1 MLLALLKLPAGYIC
15 TTWANLGPKFRD
27 ALTGTMRLK
36 QIKLAGF
43 KSFVDPT
50 KIPFLQALT
59 AIIGPNGCGKSNVID
74 AVRWV
79 LGESSAKHLRGDSM
93 SDVIFNGSSARK
105 PVSVAGVELVFE
117 NKQGRLAGQYASYEE
132 ISVKRQVSRDGES
145 WYFLNGQKCRRKDIT
160 DLFMGTGLGPRSY
173 AIIEQGTISRLIESK
188 PQDLRTFIEEAAGIS
203 RYKERRRETENRI
216 RHTRENLERLG
227 DIRSE
232 LGKQLDK
239 LAQQA
244 KAAKQY
250 RELKLAERKT
260 HAELLVMRYQ
270 ELQAQMANLSEQI
283 SAIEVQQAAAQ
294 SLAQTDELQ
303 TTELQVQL
311 ARLAEQEQRAVE
323 AYYLTGT
330 EIAKLE
336 QQLQSQKQRDAQLET
351 QLIQVKEQIQ
361 QHTDKLEGYQTNLRS
376 LELELSQLA
385 PQHDEQQEMLDEL
398 QCQWAMSVERNEQ
411 QTESLRQQAALVA
424 KHQLQLELSRSK
436 LTHQQQLLEHK
447 QQQSREQQAELIAL
461 TQLEQE
467 DRLTPLSQ
475 AVAAITHTLAE
486 QVEVNHQL
494 EHRVS
499 AETAEL
505 DQVRIDFERIS
516 QELTSMRARFELIE
530 QWLTKQEQLTDKP
543 QLWQSLTVEN
553 GWETAAEL
561 ALNGLMN
568 LPVGV
573 IETEVGFQ
581 PFAIPSAGIDLKSE
595 YQAKLQS
602 NVNLAPWLSGL
613 KWAQD
618 LPSARLMLPL
628 LKDNERI
635 VTADGYLL
643 GQGFLIAKQDSAES
657 LVQLSKEQGQL
668 GESIREWES
677 KLALLQ
683 TRLSECAANLNQ
695 ARQQLTSG
703 VQKLHQ
709 LQLEQTTKQVQLAN
723 ATEQAQ
729 LSAAKRTQLEQALS
743 LNATEMFT
751 LTEQFNLLAEQEV
764 ELEDSLQT
772 SLEKQQQLNQDA
784 QTDLVRHQ
792 ALKARITEIERQLST
807 LRASLQSVTMRIAV
821 SSEQIQLQ
829 QIRVSELIQ
838 SREMLSA
845 QFASVQEQSGL
856 QNSGL
861 LSAQLA
867 ELLNQQQQQQQSLK
881 IVRTEQSTLS
891 EALNRIGLKQKQELG
906 KLEGL
911 TQSLS
916 TLKLR
921 REGLKGQAESQ
932 LEALQE
938 QKIVLSQIID
948 TLPLDGHPDK
958 WQSDLD
964 QIRQKI
970 IRLGAINLAAIEEF
984 EQQSERKSYLDHQ
997 DDDLNKGL
1005 ATLEEAIRKID
1016 KETRTRFKTTF
1027 DTVNED
1033 LGRLFPKVFGGGR
1046 AYLALTEDD
1055 LLETGVTIMAQPPG
1069 KKNSTIHLLSGG
1081 EKALTA
1087 LSLVFAIFRL
1097 NPAPFCMLDEVDAPL
1112 DDANVER
1119 FCRLLKE
1126 MSQSVQFIYIS
1137 HNKITMEM
1145 ADQLIGVT
1153 MHEPGVSR
1161 IVAVDLEQ
1169 AVAMADAG

>member
-1 MLLALLKLPAGYIC
+1 MLPALLKLADKCIC
-15 TTWANLGPKFRD
+15 TAWLIFGPDFRD

-93 SDVIFNGSSARK
+93 ADVIFNGSSARK
-105 PVSVAGVELVFE
+105 PVSVAGVELIFE
-117 NKQGRLAGQYASYEE
+117 NKEGRLAGQYASYEE
-132 ISVKRQVSRDGES
+132 IAVKRQVSRDGES

-250 RELKLAERKT
+250 RELKQAERKT

-270 ELQAQMANLSEQI
+270 ELQAQMASLSEQI

-311 ARLAEQEQRAVE
+311 AQLAEQEQRAVE

-336 QQLQSQKQRDAQLET
+336 QQLQNQKQRDAQLET
-351 QLIQVKEQIQ
+351 QLAQVKEQIQ
-361 QHTDKLEGYQTNLRS
+361 QNTDKLNGYKASLS
-376 LELELSQLA
+376 ALELELAKLG
-385 PQHDEQQEMLDEL
+385 PQHDEQQEIMDEL
-398 QCQWAMSVERNEQ
+398 QSQWEMSIERSQ
-411 QTESLRQQAALVA
+411 QQAEVARQQAADVSQH
-424 KHQLQLELSRSK
+424 KLQLELRRSQ
-436 LTHQQQLLEHK
+436 LAHQQQLLQHK
-447 QQQSREQQAELIAL
+447 QQQSREQQAQLVAL
-461 TQLEQE
+461 MDGDLASSI
-467 DRLTPLSQ
+467 TPLQQDIESLDDALKLQ
-475 AVAAITHTLAE
+475 NEINYQQE
-486 QVEVNHQL
+486 QS
-494 EHRVS
+494 VS
-499 AETAEL
+499 ASTQALDEARHSAEHIQQQLTATKARHEL
-505 DQVRIDFERIS
+505 V
-516 QELTSMRARFELIE
+516 E
-530 QWLTKQEQLTDKP
+530 QWLTKQEQQSDKP

-561 ALNGLMN
+561 ALNGLLT

-573 IETEVGFQ
+573 TETEMGFQ
-581 PFAIPSAGIDLKSE
+581 ALASQSSQSE
-595 YQAKLQS
+595 FLQAK
-602 NVNLAPWLSGL
+602 VNLAPWLAGL
-613 KWAQD
+613 KWAKD
-618 LPSARLMLPL
+618 IHAAKELLPQLTS
-628 LKDNERI
+628 DQRI

-643 GQGFLIAKQDSAES
+643 GQGFLITKTEGAQS
-657 LVQLSKEQGQL
+657 LVQLSKEQAQL
-668 GESIREWES
+668 AKNILDLQQSLQIRQD
-677 KLALLQ
+677 KMTDLAAILQ
-683 TRLSECAANLNQ
+683 QQRL
-695 ARQQLTSG
+695 QLTDG
-703 VQKLHQ
+703 AQKLHQ
-709 LQLEQTTKQVQLAN
+709 LQLDKATKSM
-723 ATEQAQ
+723 Q
-729 LSAAKRTQLEQALS
+729 LSGLIEQVKARVEQQSKLDAALS
-743 LNATEMFT
+743 TSLIDIER
-751 LTEQFNLLAEQEV
+751 LSEQCELLAEQEM
-764 ELEDSLQT
+764 ELDETLQASEDIQR
-772 SLEKQQQLNQDA
+772 QLIQDTQA
-784 QTDLVRHQ
+784 DSVRHQ
-792 ALKARITEIERQLST
+792 ALKGRITEVERQLSAT
-807 LRASLQSVTMRIAV
+807 ATGLQAVTMRMAV
-821 SSEQIQLQ
+821 STEQIELQ
-829 QIRVSELIQ
+829 QVRVNELIH
-838 SREMLSA
+838 SRESVLTELAKVAQLSGG
-845 QFASVQEQSGL
+845 QNSVQLTEQL
-856 QNSGL
+856 TQL
-861 LSAQLA
+861 LKQQH
-867 ELLNQQQQQQQSLK
+867 EQQQGLKEVRQQQSVL
-881 IVRTEQSTLS
+881 TDT
-891 EALNRIGLKQKQELG
+891 LNRIGIKQKQELG
-906 KLEGL
+906 KLEDL

-921 REGLKGQAESQ
+921 REGIKGQANSQ

-938 QKIVLSQIID
+938 QQIILSEILGN
-948 TLPLDGHPDK
+948 LPAEGMPDK

-970 IRLGAINLAAIEEF
+970 VRLGAINLAAIEEF

-1016 KETRTRFKTTF
+1016 KETRSRFKTTF
-1027 DTVNED
+1027 DSVNED

-1046 AYLALTEDD
+1046 AYLALTDDD

-1161 IVAVDLEQ
+1161 IVAVDIEQ

>member
-1 MLLALLKLPAGYIC
+1 
-15 TTWANLGPKFRD
+15 
-27 ALTGTMRLK
+27 MRLK

-50 KIPFLQALT
+50 KIPFLQALS

-117 NKQGRLAGQYASYEE
+117 NKEGRLAGQYASYEE

-232 LGKQLDK
+232 LAKQLEK
-239 LAQQA
+239 LSQQA

-250 RELKLAERKT
+250 RELKQAERKT

-270 ELQAQMANLSEQI
+270 ELQNQMASLSEQI
-283 SAIEVQQAAAQ
+283 SSLELQQAAAQ
-294 SLAQTDELQ
+294 SLAQTGELES
-303 TTELQVQL
+303 TELQLKLSQ
-311 ARLAEQEQRAVE
+311 LAEQEQQAVE

-336 QQLQSQKQRDAQLET
+336 QQLQSQKQRDAQLHN
-351 QLIQVKEQIQ
+351 QLAQLSEQIIQ
-361 QHTDKLEGYQTNLRS
+361 NQAKLAAYQAS
-376 LELELSQLA
+376 FQALEAELSQLA
-385 PQHDEQQEMLDEL
+385 PQHELQQEMLDEL
-398 QCQWAMSVERNEQ
+398 QAQWEMSVSRSEAQ
-411 QTESLRQQAALVA
+411 SESARVLAAAVA
-424 KHQLQLELSRSK
+424 QHKLQLELHRSK
-436 LTHQQQLLEHK
+436 LTHQQQLNAHK
-447 QQQSREQQAELIAL
+447 TQLHQEQQQELASLNAHALEDNSAVLNDEIA
-461 TQLEQE
+461 QLEQ
-467 DRLTPLSQ
+467 
-475 AVAAITHTLAE
+475 ALAE
-486 QVEVNHQL
+486 QVEINQEFESTLAADTHALDLARGEFEQL
-494 EHRVS
+494 
-499 AETAEL
+499 
-505 DQVRIDFERIS
+505 S
-516 QELTSMRARFELIE
+516 QRLTSMRARFELVE
-530 QWLTKQEQLTDKP
+530 QWLAKQEELSDKP
-543 QLWQSLTVEN
+543 QLWQSIQVEN
-553 GWETAAEL
+553 GWEAAAEL
-561 ALNGLMN
+561 ALQGLMT

-573 IETEVGFQ
+573 NANEIGFY
-581 PFAIPSAGIDLKSE
+581 ADAALSADAHLDGSPILG
-595 YQAKLQS
+595 AKL
-602 NVNLAPWLSGL
+602 NLAPWLKGL
-613 KWAQD
+613 KWAD
-618 LPSARLMLPL
+618 NLASAQAQVASLAA
-628 LKDNERI
+628 DERI

-643 GQGFLIAKQDSAES
+643 GKGFLIAKQDNSQS
-657 LVQLSKEQGQL
+657 LVQLSKEQTQ
-668 GESIREWES
+668 
-677 KLALLQ
+677 
-683 TRLSECAANLNQ
+683 LSEAIAECEQ
-695 ARQQLTSG
+695 AKAIQQAKLDELAQQLTQVRDSLSQG
-703 VQKLHQ
+703 SKRLHQ
-709 LQLEQTTKQVQLAN
+709 LQLDKATKSTQLNNAQAQAKQREAKRGQLAETV
-723 ATEQAQ
+723 ARTQAELAELAAQ
-729 LSAAKRTQLEQALS
+729 L
-743 LNATEMFT
+743 M
-751 LTEQFNLLAEQEV
+751 LLAEQED
-764 ELEDSLQT
+764 ELAEALES
-772 SLEKQQQLNQDA
+772 SLEKQQQQSQDA
-784 QTDLVRHQ
+784 QGDMTRHQ
-792 ALKARITEIERQLST
+792 ALKAQIGDAERRLAS
-807 LRASLQSVTMRIAV
+807 LNASLQSVTTRMAV
-821 SSEQIQLQ
+821 STEQIELQ
-829 QIRVSELIQ
+829 RVRVSELVH
-838 SREMLSA
+838 SKET
-845 QFASVQEQSGL
+845 
-856 QNSGL
+856 

-867 ELLNQQQQQQQSLK
+867 NVAAQEGDQQTANLSEQLAQLLNQQQGQQQALKSLRSQQSSL
-881 IVRTEQSTLS
+881 TETLNS
-891 EALNRIGLKQKQELG
+891 IGLKQKQELG

-921 REGLKGQAESQ
+921 REGLKGQADSQ
-932 LEALQE
+932 LVALSE
-938 QKIVLSQIID
+938 QQIVLAQIVD
-948 TLPLDGHPDK
+948 SLPADGHPDK
-958 WQSDLD
+958 WQRDLD

-997 DDDLNKGL
+997 DEDLNNGL

-1016 KETRTRFKTTF
+1016 KETRTRFKATF
-1027 DTVNED
+1027 DAVNED

-1169 AVAMADAG
+1169 AVAMADA

>member
-1 MLLALLKLPAGYIC
+1 
-15 TTWANLGPKFRD
+15 
-27 ALTGTMRLK
+27 MRLK

-93 SDVIFNGSSARK
+93 ADVIFNGSSARK
-105 PVSVAGVELVFE
+105 PVSVAGVELIFE
-117 NKQGRLAGQYASYEE
+117 NKEGRLAGQYASYEE
-132 ISVKRQVSRDGES
+132 IAVKRQVSRDGES

-250 RELKLAERKT
+250 RELKQAERKT

-270 ELQAQMANLSEQI
+270 ELQAQMASLSEQI

-311 ARLAEQEQRAVE
+311 AQLAEQEQRAVE

-336 QQLQSQKQRDAQLET
+336 QQLQNQKQRDAQLET
-351 QLIQVKEQIQ
+351 QLAQVKEQIQ
-361 QHTDKLEGYQTNLRS
+361 QNTDKLNGYKASLS
-376 LELELSQLA
+376 ALELELAKLG
-385 PQHDEQQEMLDEL
+385 PQHDEQQELMDEL
-398 QCQWAMSVERNEQ
+398 QSQWEMSIERSQ
-411 QTESLRQQAALVA
+411 QQAEVARQQAADVSQH
-424 KHQLQLELSRSK
+424 KLQLELRRSQ
-436 LTHQQQLLEHK
+436 LVHQQQLLQHK
-447 QQQSREQQAELIAL
+447 QQQSREQQAQLSALMDGDLASSITPLQQDIESLDDAL
-461 TQLEQE
+461 TLQNEINHQQEQSVSAS
-467 DRLTPLSQ
+467 TQ
-475 AVAAITHTLAE
+475 ALDEARHSAE
-486 QVEVNHQL
+486 QIQQQL
-494 EHRVS
+494 
-499 AETAEL
+499 TATKARHEL
-505 DQVRIDFERIS
+505 V
-516 QELTSMRARFELIE
+516 E
-530 QWLTKQEQLTDKP
+530 QWLTKQEQQSDKP

-561 ALNGLMN
+561 ALNGLLT

-573 IETEVGFQ
+573 TETEMGFQ
-581 PFAIPSAGIDLKSE
+581 ALASQSNQSE
-595 YQAKLQS
+595 FLQAK
-602 NVNLAPWLSGL
+602 VNLAPWLAGL
-613 KWAQD
+613 KWAKD
-618 LPSARLMLPL
+618 IHAAKELLPQLTS
-628 LKDNERI
+628 DQRI

-643 GQGFLIAKQDSAES
+643 GQGFLITKTEGAQS
-657 LVQLSKEQGQL
+657 LVQLSKEQAQL
-668 GESIREWES
+668 AKNILDLQQSLQIRQD
-677 KLALLQ
+677 KMTDLAAILQ
-683 TRLSECAANLNQ
+683 QQRL
-695 ARQQLTSG
+695 QLTDG
-703 VQKLHQ
+703 AQKLHQ
-709 LQLEQTTKQVQLAN
+709 LQLDKATKSM
-723 ATEQAQ
+723 Q
-729 LSAAKRTQLEQALS
+729 LSGLIEQVKARVEQQSKLDAALS
-743 LNATEMFT
+743 ASLIDIER
-751 LTEQFNLLAEQEV
+751 LSEQCELLVEQEM
-764 ELEDSLQT
+764 ELDETLQASEDIQR
-772 SLEKQQQLNQDA
+772 QLIQDTQA
-784 QTDLVRHQ
+784 DSVRHQ
-792 ALKARITEIERQLST
+792 ALKGRITEVERQLSAT
-807 LRASLQSVTMRIAV
+807 ATGLQAVTMRMAV
-821 SSEQIQLQ
+821 STEQIELQ
-829 QIRVSELIQ
+829 QVRVNELIH
-838 SREMLSA
+838 SRESVLTELAKVAQLSGV
-845 QFASVQEQSGL
+845 QNSVQLTEQL
-856 QNSGL
+856 TQL
-861 LSAQLA
+861 LKQQH
-867 ELLNQQQQQQQSLK
+867 EQQQGLKEVRQQQSVL
-881 IVRTEQSTLS
+881 TDT
-891 EALNRIGLKQKQELG
+891 LNRIGIKQKQELG
-906 KLEGL
+906 KLEDL

-921 REGLKGQAESQ
+921 REGIKGQANSQ

-938 QKIVLSQIID
+938 QQIILSEILGN
-948 TLPLDGHPDK
+948 LPAEGMPDK

-970 IRLGAINLAAIEEF
+970 VRLGAINLAAIEEF

-1016 KETRTRFKTTF
+1016 KETRSRFKTTF
-1027 DTVNED
+1027 DSVNED

-1046 AYLALTEDD
+1046 AYLALTDDD

-1161 IVAVDLEQ
+1161 IVAVDIEQ

>member
-1 MLLALLKLPAGYIC
+1 
-15 TTWANLGPKFRD
+15 
-27 ALTGTMRLK
+27 MRLK

-43 KSFVDPT
+43 KSFVDTT

-79 LGESSAKHLRGDSM
+79 LGESSAKNLRGDSM

-105 PVSVAGVELVFE
+105 PVSMAGVELIFE
-117 NKQGRLAGQYASYEE
+117 NKDGRLAGQYASYEE
-132 ISVKRQVSRDGES
+132 IAVKRQVSRDGES

-244 KAAKQY
+244 TAAKQY
-250 RELKLAERKT
+250 RELKQAERKT

-270 ELQAQMANLSEQI
+270 ELQAQMTGLSEQI
-283 SAIEVQQAAAQ
+283 SSIEVQQAAAQ

-311 ARLAEQEQRAVE
+311 AQLAEQEQRAVE

-330 EIAKLE
+330 DIAKLE
-336 QQLQSQKQRDAQLET
+336 QQLQNQRQRDAQLET
-351 QLIQVKEQIQ
+351 QLSQVKNQILQ
-361 QHTDKLEGYQTNLRS
+361 NTDKLNGYKAS
-376 LELELSQLA
+376 LSGLEFELATLG
-385 PQHDEQQEMLDEL
+385 PQHDEQQEIIDEL
-398 QCQWAMSVERNEQ
+398 QSQWDMSLEHSQ
-411 QTESLRQQAALVA
+411 QQAEVARQQAAEVA
-424 KHQLQLELSRSK
+424 QNKLQLELRRSQ
-436 LTHQQQLLEHK
+436 LAHQQQLLQQK
-447 QQQSREQQAELIAL
+447 QQQSSEQRAQLSALVDNDLSSSIAPL
-461 TQLEQE
+461 KQE
-467 DRLTPLSQ
+467 VDWLDN
-475 AVAAITHTLAE
+475 ALAL
-486 QVEVNHQL
+486 QVEVNQQQEAL
-494 EHRVS
+494 VS
-499 AETAEL
+499 ASTQALDEARHSAEQIQQQLTATKARHEL
-505 DQVRIDFERIS
+505 V
-516 QELTSMRARFELIE
+516 E
-530 QWLTKQEQLTDKP
+530 QWLAKQEQQSDKP
-543 QLWQSLTVEN
+543 QLWQSLTVDN

-561 ALNGLMN
+561 ALNGLLT

-573 IETEVGFQ
+573 AETEIGFQ
-581 PFAIPSAGIDLKSE
+581 ALGLQSTKSE
-595 YQAKLQS
+595 FLQAK
-602 NVNLAPWLSGL
+602 VNLAPWLTGL
-613 KWAQD
+613 KWVTDIHAAKQL
-618 LPSARLMLPL
+618 LPK
-628 LKDNERI
+628 LKDDERI

-643 GQGFLIAKQDSAES
+643 GQGFLISKIEGGQS
-657 LVQLSKEQGQL
+657 LVQLSKEQTQL
-668 GESIREWES
+668 AQNILDLQQDLHKQQAVMTE
-677 KLALLQ
+677 LAAMLQ
-683 TRLSECAANLNQ
+683 Q
-695 ARQQLTSG
+695 QRQQLTDG
-703 VQKLHQ
+703 AQKRHQ
-709 LQLEQTTKQVQLAN
+709 LQLDKATKSM
-723 ATEQAQ
+723 Q
-729 LSAAKRTQLEQALS
+729 LSG
-743 LNATEMFT
+743 
-751 LTEQFNLLAEQEV
+751 LTEQSTARAEQLSKLEVMLSRSVAEVEGLSAHLELLTEQEV
-764 ELEDSLQT
+764 ELDEALQT
-772 SLEKQQQLNQDA
+772 SIDIQQQLSQDSQA
-784 QTDLVRHQ
+784 DSARHQ
-792 ALKARITEIERQLST
+792 TLKTRMTEVERQLST
-807 LRASLQSVTMRIAV
+807 LAVSLQTVTMRIAV
-821 SSEQIQLQ
+821 STEQIELQ
-829 QIRVSELIQ
+829 QVRVNELIH
-838 SREMLSA
+838 SRETL
-845 QFASVQEQSGL
+845 
-856 QNSGL
+856 
-861 LSAQLA
+861 LA
-867 ELLNQQQQQQQSLK
+867 ELAQIAQLNGVQNSVQLTEQLAQLLKQQHQQQQGLKDVRQQQSSL
-881 IVRTEQSTLS
+881 TD
-891 EALNRIGLKQKQELG
+891 ALNSIGIKQKQELG

-911 TQSLS
+911 TQKLS

-921 REGLKGQAESQ
+921 REGIKGQANSQ

-938 QKIVLSQIID
+938 QQIVLSEIIEN
-948 TLPLDGHPDK
+948 LLGEANPDL
-958 WQSDLD
+958 WQRDLD

-970 IRLGAINLAAIEEF
+970 IHLGAINLAAIEEF

-1016 KETRTRFKTTF
+1016 KETRSRFKTTF
-1027 DTVNED
+1027 DSVNED

-1046 AYLALTEDD
+1046 AYLALTDDD

-1161 IVAVDLEQ
+1161 IVAVDIEQ

>member
-1 MLLALLKLPAGYIC
+1 MLPALLKLADKCIC
-15 TTWANLGPKFRD
+15 TAWLIFGPDFRD

-93 SDVIFNGSSARK
+93 ADVIFNGSSARK
-105 PVSVAGVELVFE
+105 PVSVAGVELIFE
-117 NKQGRLAGQYASYEE
+117 NKEGRLAGQYASYEE
-132 ISVKRQVSRDGES
+132 IAVKRQVSRDGES

-250 RELKLAERKT
+250 RELKQAERKT

-270 ELQAQMANLSEQI
+270 ELQAQMASLSEQI

-311 ARLAEQEQRAVE
+311 AQLAEQEQRAVE

-336 QQLQSQKQRDAQLET
+336 QQLQNQKQRDAQLET
-351 QLIQVKEQIQ
+351 QLAQVKEQIQ
-361 QHTDKLEGYQTNLRS
+361 QNTDKLNGYKASLS
-376 LELELSQLA
+376 ALELELAKLG
-385 PQHDEQQEMLDEL
+385 PQHDEQQELMDEL
-398 QCQWAMSVERNEQ
+398 QSQWEMSIERSQ
-411 QTESLRQQAALVA
+411 QQAEVARQQAADVSQH
-424 KHQLQLELSRSK
+424 KLQLELRRSQ
-436 LTHQQQLLEHK
+436 LAHQQQLLQHK
-447 QQQSREQQAELIAL
+447 QQQSREQQAQLSALMDGDLASSITPLQQDIESLDDAL
-461 TQLEQE
+461 TLQNE
-467 DRLTPLSQ
+467 
-475 AVAAITHTLAE
+475 I
-486 QVEVNHQL
+486 NHQQ
-494 EHRVS
+494 EQSVS
-499 AETAEL
+499 ASTQALDVARHSAEHIQQQLTATKARHEL
-505 DQVRIDFERIS
+505 V
-516 QELTSMRARFELIE
+516 E
-530 QWLTKQEQLTDKP
+530 QWLTKQEQQSDKP

-561 ALNGLMN
+561 ALNGLLT

-573 IETEVGFQ
+573 TETEMGFQ
-581 PFAIPSAGIDLKSE
+581 ALASQSSQSE
-595 YQAKLQS
+595 FLQAK
-602 NVNLAPWLSGL
+602 VNLAPWLAGL
-613 KWAQD
+613 KWAKD
-618 LPSARLMLPL
+618 IHAAKELLPQLTS
-628 LKDNERI
+628 DQRI

-643 GQGFLIAKQDSAES
+643 GQGFLITKTEGAQS
-657 LVQLSKEQGQL
+657 LVQLSKEQAQL
-668 GESIREWES
+668 AQNILDLQQSLQIRQD
-677 KLALLQ
+677 KMTDLAAILQ
-683 TRLSECAANLNQ
+683 QQRL
-695 ARQQLTSG
+695 QLTDG
-703 VQKLHQ
+703 AQKLHQ
-709 LQLEQTTKQVQLAN
+709 LQLDKATKSM
-723 ATEQAQ
+723 Q
-729 LSAAKRTQLEQALS
+729 LSGLIEQVKARVEQQSKLDAALS
-743 LNATEMFT
+743 TSLIDIER
-751 LTEQFNLLAEQEV
+751 LSEQCELLAEQEM
-764 ELEDSLQT
+764 ELDETLQASEDIQR
-772 SLEKQQQLNQDA
+772 QLIQDTQA
-784 QTDLVRHQ
+784 DSVRHQ
-792 ALKARITEIERQLST
+792 ALKGRITEVERQLSAT
-807 LRASLQSVTMRIAV
+807 ATGLQAVTMRMAV
-821 SSEQIQLQ
+821 STEQIELQ
-829 QIRVSELIQ
+829 QVRVNELIH
-838 SREMLSA
+838 SRESVLTELAKVAQLSG
-845 QFASVQEQSGL
+845 V
-856 QNSGL
+856 QNSGQLTEQLTQL
-861 LSAQLA
+861 LKQQH
-867 ELLNQQQQQQQSLK
+867 EQQQGLKEVRQQQSVL
-881 IVRTEQSTLS
+881 TDT
-891 EALNRIGLKQKQELG
+891 LNRIGIKQKQELG
-906 KLEGL
+906 KLEDL

-921 REGLKGQAESQ
+921 REGIKGQANSQ

-938 QKIVLSQIID
+938 QQIILSEILGN
-948 TLPLDGHPDK
+948 LPAEGMPDK

-970 IRLGAINLAAIEEF
+970 VRLGAINLAAIEEF

-1016 KETRTRFKTTF
+1016 KETRSRFKTTF
-1027 DTVNED
+1027 DSVNED

-1046 AYLALTEDD
+1046 AYLALTDDD

-1161 IVAVDLEQ
+1161 IVAVDIEQ

>member
-1 MLLALLKLPAGYIC
+1 MLPALLKLPAECIC
-15 TTWANLGPKFRD
+15 TARLIFGPDFRD

-93 SDVIFNGSSARK
+93 ADVIFNGSSARK
-105 PVSVAGVELVFE
+105 PVSVAGVELIFE
-117 NKQGRLAGQYASYEE
+117 NKEGRLAGQYASYEE
-132 ISVKRQVSRDGES
+132 IAVKRQVSRDGES

-250 RELKLAERKT
+250 RELKQAERKT

-270 ELQAQMANLSEQI
+270 ELQDQMASLSEQI

-311 ARLAEQEQRAVE
+311 AQLAEQEQRSVE

-336 QQLQSQKQRDAQLET
+336 QQLQNQKQRDAQLET
-351 QLIQVKEQIQ
+351 QLAQVKEQIQ
-361 QHTDKLEGYQTNLRS
+361 QNTDKLNGYKASLS
-376 LELELSQLA
+376 ALELELAKLG
-385 PQHDEQQEMLDEL
+385 PQHDEQQELMDEL
-398 QCQWAMSVERNEQ
+398 QSQWEMSIERSQ
-411 QTESLRQQAALVA
+411 QQAEVARQQAADVSQH
-424 KHQLQLELSRSK
+424 KLQLELRRSQ
-436 LTHQQQLLEHK
+436 LAHQQQLLQHK
-447 QQQSREQQAELIAL
+447 QQQSREQQAQLSALMDGDLASSITPLQQDIESLDDAL
-461 TQLEQE
+461 TLQNEINHLQEQSVSVS
-467 DRLTPLSQ
+467 TQ
-475 AVAAITHTLAE
+475 ALDEARHSAE
-486 QVEVNHQL
+486 QIQQQL
-494 EHRVS
+494 
-499 AETAEL
+499 TATKARHEL
-505 DQVRIDFERIS
+505 V
-516 QELTSMRARFELIE
+516 E
-530 QWLTKQEQLTDKP
+530 QWLTKQEQQSDKP

-561 ALNGLMN
+561 ALNGLLT

-573 IETEVGFQ
+573 TETEMGFQ
-581 PFAIPSAGIDLKSE
+581 ALASQSSQSE
-595 YQAKLQS
+595 FLQAK
-602 NVNLAPWLSGL
+602 VNLAPWLAGL
-613 KWAQD
+613 KWAKD
-618 LPSARLMLPL
+618 IHAAKELLPQLTS
-628 LKDNERI
+628 DQRI

-643 GQGFLIAKQDSAES
+643 GQGFLITKTEGAQS
-657 LVQLSKEQGQL
+657 LVQLSKEQAQL
-668 GESIREWES
+668 AQNILDLQQSLQIRQD
-677 KLALLQ
+677 KMTDLAAILQ
-683 TRLSECAANLNQ
+683 QQRL
-695 ARQQLTSG
+695 QLTDG
-703 VQKLHQ
+703 AQKLHQ
-709 LQLEQTTKQVQLAN
+709 LQLDKATKSM
-723 ATEQAQ
+723 Q
-729 LSAAKRTQLEQALS
+729 LSGLIEQVKARVEQQSKLDAALS
-743 LNATEMFT
+743 TSLIDIER
-751 LTEQFNLLAEQEV
+751 LSEQCEVLAEQEM
-764 ELEDSLQT
+764 ELDETLQASEDIQR
-772 SLEKQQQLNQDA
+772 QLIQGTQADS
-784 QTDLVRHQ
+784 VRHQ
-792 ALKARITEIERQLST
+792 ALKGRITEVERQLSAIAT
-807 LRASLQSVTMRIAV
+807 GLQAVTMRMAV
-821 SSEQIQLQ
+821 SAEQIELQ
-829 QIRVSELIQ
+829 QVRVNELIH
-838 SREMLSA
+838 SRESVLTELAKVAQLSGV
-845 QFASVQEQSGL
+845 QNSVQLTEQL
-856 QNSGL
+856 TQL
-861 LSAQLA
+861 LKQQH
-867 ELLNQQQQQQQSLK
+867 EQQQGLKEVRQQQSVL
-881 IVRTEQSTLS
+881 TDT
-891 EALNRIGLKQKQELG
+891 LNRIGIKQKQELG
-906 KLEGL
+906 KLEDL

-921 REGLKGQAESQ
+921 REGIKGQANSQ

-938 QKIVLSQIID
+938 QQIILSEILGN
-948 TLPLDGHPDK
+948 LPAEGMPDK

-970 IRLGAINLAAIEEF
+970 VRLGAINLAAIEEF

-1016 KETRTRFKTTF
+1016 KETRSRFKTTF
-1027 DTVNED
+1027 DSVNED

-1046 AYLALTEDD
+1046 AYLALTDDD

-1161 IVAVDLEQ
+1161 IVAVDIEQ

>member
-1 MLLALLKLPAGYIC
+1 MLPALLKLADKCIYTARLIF
-15 TTWANLGPKFRD
+15 GPDFRD

-93 SDVIFNGSSARK
+93 ADVIFNGSSARK
-105 PVSVAGVELVFE
+105 PVSVAGVELIFE
-117 NKQGRLAGQYASYEE
+117 NKEGRLAGQYASYEE
-132 ISVKRQVSRDGES
+132 IAVKRQVSRDGES

-250 RELKLAERKT
+250 RELKQAERKT

-270 ELQAQMANLSEQI
+270 ELQAQMASLSEQI
-283 SAIEVQQAAAQ
+283 SAIEVQQASAQ

-311 ARLAEQEQRAVE
+311 AQLAEQEQRAVE

-336 QQLQSQKQRDAQLET
+336 QQLQNQKQRDAQLET
-351 QLIQVKEQIQ
+351 QLAQVKEQIQ
-361 QHTDKLEGYQTNLRS
+361 QNTDKLNGYKASLS
-376 LELELSQLA
+376 ALELELAKLG
-385 PQHDEQQEMLDEL
+385 PQHDEQQELMDEL
-398 QCQWAMSVERNEQ
+398 QSQWEMSIERSQ
-411 QTESLRQQAALVA
+411 QQAEVARQQAADVSQH
-424 KHQLQLELSRSK
+424 KLQLELRRSQ
-436 LTHQQQLLEHK
+436 LAHQQQLLQHK
-447 QQQSREQQAELIAL
+447 QQQSREQQAQLSALMDGDLASSITPLQQDIESLDDAL
-461 TQLEQE
+461 TLQNEINHQQEQSVSAS
-467 DRLTPLSQ
+467 TQ
-475 AVAAITHTLAE
+475 ALDEARHSAE
-486 QVEVNHQL
+486 QIQHQL
-494 EHRVS
+494 
-499 AETAEL
+499 TATKARHEL
-505 DQVRIDFERIS
+505 V
-516 QELTSMRARFELIE
+516 E
-530 QWLTKQEQLTDKP
+530 QWLTKQEQQSDKP

-561 ALNGLMN
+561 ALNGLLT

-573 IETEVGFQ
+573 TETEMGFQ
-581 PFAIPSAGIDLKSE
+581 ALASQSNQSE
-595 YQAKLQS
+595 FLQAK
-602 NVNLAPWLSGL
+602 VNLAPWLAGL
-613 KWAQD
+613 KWAKD
-618 LPSARLMLPL
+618 IHAAKELLPQLTS
-628 LKDNERI
+628 DQRI

-643 GQGFLIAKQDSAES
+643 GQGFLITKTEGAQS
-657 LVQLSKEQGQL
+657 LVQLSKEQAQL
-668 GESIREWES
+668 AKNILDLQQSLQIRQD
-677 KLALLQ
+677 KMTDLAAILQ
-683 TRLSECAANLNQ
+683 QQRL
-695 ARQQLTSG
+695 QLTDG
-703 VQKLHQ
+703 AQKLHQ
-709 LQLEQTTKQVQLAN
+709 LQLDKATKSM
-723 ATEQAQ
+723 Q
-729 LSAAKRTQLEQALS
+729 LSGLIEQVKARVEQQSKLDAALS
-743 LNATEMFT
+743 ASLIDIER
-751 LTEQFNLLAEQEV
+751 LSEQCELLVEQEM
-764 ELEDSLQT
+764 ELDETLQASEDIQR
-772 SLEKQQQLNQDA
+772 QLIQDTQA
-784 QTDLVRHQ
+784 DSVRHQ
-792 ALKARITEIERQLST
+792 ALKGRITEVERQLSAT
-807 LRASLQSVTMRIAV
+807 ATGLQAVTMRMAV
-821 SSEQIQLQ
+821 STEQIELQ
-829 QIRVSELIQ
+829 QVRVNELIH
-838 SREMLSA
+838 SRESVLTELAKVAQLSGV
-845 QFASVQEQSGL
+845 QNSVQLTEQL
-856 QNSGL
+856 TQL
-861 LSAQLA
+861 LKQQH
-867 ELLNQQQQQQQSLK
+867 EQQQGLKEVRQQQSVL
-881 IVRTEQSTLS
+881 TDT
-891 EALNRIGLKQKQELG
+891 LNRIGIKQKQELG

-921 REGLKGQAESQ
+921 REGIKGQANSQ

-938 QKIVLSQIID
+938 QQIILSEILGN
-948 TLPLDGHPDK
+948 LPAEGMPDK

-970 IRLGAINLAAIEEF
+970 VRLGAINLAAIEEF

-1016 KETRTRFKTTF
+1016 KETRSRFKTTF
-1027 DTVNED
+1027 DSVNED

-1046 AYLALTEDD
+1046 AYLALTDDD

-1161 IVAVDLEQ
+1161 IVAVDIEQ

>member
-1 MLLALLKLPAGYIC
+1 MLPALLKLPAECIC
-15 TTWANLGPKFRD
+15 TAWLIFGPDFRD

-93 SDVIFNGSSARK
+93 ADVIFNGSSARK
-105 PVSVAGVELVFE
+105 PVSVAGVELIFE
-117 NKQGRLAGQYASYEE
+117 NKEGRLAGQYASYEE
-132 ISVKRQVSRDGES
+132 IAVKRQVSRDGES

-250 RELKLAERKT
+250 RELKQAERKT

-270 ELQAQMANLSEQI
+270 ELQAQMASLSEQI

-311 ARLAEQEQRAVE
+311 AQLAEQEQRAVE

-336 QQLQSQKQRDAQLET
+336 QQLQNQKQRDAQLET
-351 QLIQVKEQIQ
+351 QLAQVKEHIQ
-361 QHTDKLEGYQTNLRS
+361 QNTDKLNGYKASLS
-376 LELELSQLA
+376 ALELELAKLG
-385 PQHDEQQEMLDEL
+385 PQHDEQQELMDEL
-398 QCQWAMSVERNEQ
+398 QSQWEMSIERSQ
-411 QTESLRQQAALVA
+411 QQAEVARQQAADVSQH
-424 KHQLQLELSRSK
+424 KLQLELRRSQ
-436 LTHQQQLLEHK
+436 LAHQQQLLQHK
-447 QQQSREQQAELIAL
+447 QQQSREQQAQLSALMDGDLASSITPLQQDIESLDDAL
-461 TQLEQE
+461 TLQNEINHQQEQSVSAS
-467 DRLTPLSQ
+467 TQ
-475 AVAAITHTLAE
+475 ALDEARHSAE
-486 QVEVNHQL
+486 QIQQQL
-494 EHRVS
+494 
-499 AETAEL
+499 TATKARHEL
-505 DQVRIDFERIS
+505 V
-516 QELTSMRARFELIE
+516 E
-530 QWLTKQEQLTDKP
+530 QWLSKQEQQSDKP

-561 ALNGLMN
+561 ALNGLLT

-573 IETEVGFQ
+573 TETEMGFQ
-581 PFAIPSAGIDLKSE
+581 ALASQSSQSE
-595 YQAKLQS
+595 FLQAK
-602 NVNLAPWLSGL
+602 VNLAPWLAGL
-613 KWAQD
+613 KWAKD
-618 LPSARLMLPL
+618 IHAAKELLPQLTS
-628 LKDNERI
+628 DERI

-643 GQGFLIAKQDSAES
+643 GQGFLITKTEGAQS
-657 LVQLSKEQGQL
+657 LVQLSKEQAQL
-668 GESIREWES
+668 AQNILDLQQSLQIRQD
-677 KLALLQ
+677 KMTDLAAILQ
-683 TRLSECAANLNQ
+683 QQRL
-695 ARQQLTSG
+695 QLTDG
-703 VQKLHQ
+703 AQKLHQ
-709 LQLEQTTKQVQLAN
+709 LQLDKATKSM
-723 ATEQAQ
+723 Q
-729 LSAAKRTQLEQALS
+729 LSGLIEQVKARVEQQSKLDAALS
-743 LNATEMFT
+743 TSLIDIER
-751 LTEQFNLLAEQEV
+751 LSEQCELLAEQEM
-764 ELEDSLQT
+764 ELDETLQASEDIQR
-772 SLEKQQQLNQDA
+772 QLIQDTQA
-784 QTDLVRHQ
+784 DSVRHQ
-792 ALKARITEIERQLST
+792 ALKGRITEVERQLSAT
-807 LRASLQSVTMRIAV
+807 ATGLQAVTMRMAV
-821 SSEQIQLQ
+821 STEQIELQ
-829 QIRVSELIQ
+829 QVRVNELIH
-838 SREMLSA
+838 SRESVLTELAKVAQLSGV
-845 QFASVQEQSGL
+845 QNSVQLTEQL
-856 QNSGL
+856 TQL
-861 LSAQLA
+861 LKQQH
-867 ELLNQQQQQQQSLK
+867 EQQQGLKEVRQQQSVL
-881 IVRTEQSTLS
+881 TDT
-891 EALNRIGLKQKQELG
+891 LNRIGIKQKQELG
-906 KLEGL
+906 KLEDL

-921 REGLKGQAESQ
+921 REGIKGQANSQ

-938 QKIVLSQIID
+938 QQIILSEILGN
-948 TLPLDGHPDK
+948 LPAEGMPDK

-970 IRLGAINLAAIEEF
+970 VRLGAINLAAIEEF

-1016 KETRTRFKTTF
+1016 KETRSRFKTTF
-1027 DTVNED
+1027 DSVNED

-1046 AYLALTEDD
+1046 AYLALTDDD

-1161 IVAVDLEQ
+1161 IVAVDIEQ

>member
-1 MLLALLKLPAGYIC
+1 MLPALLKLADKCIC
-15 TTWANLGPKFRD
+15 TAWLIFGPDFRD

-93 SDVIFNGSSARK
+93 ADVIFNGSSARK
-105 PVSVAGVELVFE
+105 PVSVAGVELIFE
-117 NKQGRLAGQYASYEE
+117 NKEGRLAGQYASYEE
-132 ISVKRQVSRDGES
+132 IAVKRQVSRDGES

-250 RELKLAERKT
+250 RELKQAERKT

-270 ELQAQMANLSEQI
+270 ELQAQMASLSEQI

-311 ARLAEQEQRAVE
+311 AQLAEQEQRAVE

-336 QQLQSQKQRDAQLET
+336 QQLQNQKQRDAQLET
-351 QLIQVKEQIQ
+351 QLAHVKEQIQ
-361 QHTDKLEGYQTNLRS
+361 QNTDKLNGYKASLS
-376 LELELSQLA
+376 ALELELAKLG
-385 PQHDEQQEMLDEL
+385 PQHDEQQEIMDEL
-398 QCQWAMSVERNEQ
+398 QSQWEMSIERSQLQAEVA
-411 QTESLRQQAALVA
+411 RQQAADVSQH
-424 KHQLQLELSRSK
+424 KLQLELRRSQ
-436 LTHQQQLLEHK
+436 LAHQQQLLQHK
-447 QQQSREQQAELIAL
+447 QQQSREQQAQLSALMDGDLASSITPLQQDIESLDDAL
-461 TQLEQE
+461 TLQNEINHQQEQSVSAS
-467 DRLTPLSQ
+467 TQ
-475 AVAAITHTLAE
+475 ALDEARHSAE
-486 QVEVNHQL
+486 QIQQQL
-494 EHRVS
+494 
-499 AETAEL
+499 TATKARHEL
-505 DQVRIDFERIS
+505 V
-516 QELTSMRARFELIE
+516 E
-530 QWLTKQEQLTDKP
+530 QWLSKQEQQSDKP

-561 ALNGLMN
+561 ALNGLLT

-573 IETEVGFQ
+573 TETEMGFQ
-581 PFAIPSAGIDLKSE
+581 ALASQSSQSE
-595 YQAKLQS
+595 FLQAK
-602 NVNLAPWLSGL
+602 VNLAPWLAGL
-613 KWAQD
+613 KWAKD
-618 LPSARLMLPL
+618 IHAAKELLPQLTS
-628 LKDNERI
+628 DERI

-643 GQGFLIAKQDSAES
+643 GQGFLITKTEGAQS
-657 LVQLSKEQGQL
+657 LVQLSKEQAQL
-668 GESIREWES
+668 AQNILDLQQSLQIRQD
-677 KLALLQ
+677 KMTDLAAILQ
-683 TRLSECAANLNQ
+683 QQRL
-695 ARQQLTSG
+695 QLTDG
-703 VQKLHQ
+703 AQKLHQ
-709 LQLEQTTKQVQLAN
+709 LQLDKATKSM
-723 ATEQAQ
+723 Q
-729 LSAAKRTQLEQALS
+729 LSGLIEQVKARVEQQSKLDAALS
-743 LNATEMFT
+743 TSLIDIER
-751 LTEQFNLLAEQEV
+751 LSEQCELLAEQEM
-764 ELEDSLQT
+764 ELDETLQASEDIQR
-772 SLEKQQQLNQDA
+772 QLIQDTQA
-784 QTDLVRHQ
+784 DSVRHQ
-792 ALKARITEIERQLST
+792 ALKGRITEVERQLSAT
-807 LRASLQSVTMRIAV
+807 ATGLQAVTMRMAV
-821 SSEQIQLQ
+821 STEQIELQ
-829 QIRVSELIQ
+829 QVRVNELIH
-838 SREMLSA
+838 SRESVLTELAKVAQLSGV
-845 QFASVQEQSGL
+845 QNSVQLTEQL
-856 QNSGL
+856 TQL
-861 LSAQLA
+861 LKQQH
-867 ELLNQQQQQQQSLK
+867 EQQQGLKEVRQQQSVL
-881 IVRTEQSTLS
+881 TDT
-891 EALNRIGLKQKQELG
+891 LNRIGIKQKQELG
-906 KLEGL
+906 KLEDL

-921 REGLKGQAESQ
+921 REGIKGQANSQ

-938 QKIVLSQIID
+938 QQIILSEILGN
-948 TLPLDGHPDK
+948 LPAEGMPDK

-970 IRLGAINLAAIEEF
+970 VRLGAINLAAIEEF

-1016 KETRTRFKTTF
+1016 KETRSRFKTTF
-1027 DTVNED
+1027 DSVNED

-1046 AYLALTEDD
+1046 AYLALTDDD

-1161 IVAVDLEQ
+1161 IVAVDIEQ

>member
-1 MLLALLKLPAGYIC
+1 
-15 TTWANLGPKFRD
+15 
-27 ALTGTMRLK
+27 MRLK

-50 KIPFLQALT
+50 KIPFLQALS

-117 NKQGRLAGQYASYEE
+117 NKEGRLAGQYASYEE

-232 LGKQLDK
+232 LAKQLEK
-239 LAQQA
+239 LSQQA

-250 RELKLAERKT
+250 RELKQAERKT

-270 ELQAQMANLSEQI
+270 ELQSQMASLSEQI
-283 SAIEVQQAAAQ
+283 SSLELQQAAAQ
-294 SLAQTDELQ
+294 SLAQTGELES
-303 TTELQVQL
+303 TELQLTLSQ
-311 ARLAEQEQRAVE
+311 LAEQEQQAVE

-336 QQLQSQKQRDAQLET
+336 QQLQSQKQRDAQLHT
-351 QLIQVKEQIQ
+351 QLEQLSEQIIQ
-361 QHTDKLEGYQTNLRS
+361 NQAKLAAYQAS
-376 LELELSQLA
+376 FQALEAELSQLA
-385 PQHDEQQEMLDEL
+385 PQHELQQEMMDEL
-398 QCQWAMSVERNEQ
+398 QAQWEMSVSRSEAHS
-411 QTESLRQQAALVA
+411 ESARVLAAAVA
-424 KHQLQLELSRSK
+424 QHKLQLELHRSK
-436 LTHQQQLLEHK
+436 LAHQQQLNTHK
-447 QQQSREQQAELIAL
+447 TQLHQEQQQELASLNAHALEDNSASLNDEIA
-461 TQLEQE
+461 QLEQ
-467 DRLTPLSQ
+467 
-475 AVAAITHTLAE
+475 VLAE
-486 QVEVNHQL
+486 QVEINQEFESTLAADTHALDVARGEFEQL
-494 EHRVS
+494 
-499 AETAEL
+499 
-505 DQVRIDFERIS
+505 S
-516 QELTSMRARFELIE
+516 QRLTSMRARFELVE
-530 QWLTKQEQLTDKP
+530 QWLAKQEELSDKP
-543 QLWQSLTVEN
+543 QLWQSIQVEN
-553 GWETAAEL
+553 GWEAAAEL
-561 ALNGLMN
+561 ALQGLMT

-573 IETEVGFQ
+573 NANEIGFYADAALAADVHLDGS
-581 PFAIPSAGIDLKSE
+581 PILG
-595 YQAKLQS
+595 AKL
-602 NVNLAPWLSGL
+602 NLAPWLKGL
-613 KWAQD
+613 KWADNLASAQAL
-618 LPSARLMLPL
+618 LPSLAA
-628 LKDNERI
+628 DERI

-643 GQGFLIAKQDSAES
+643 GKGFLIAKQDNSQS
-657 LVQLSKEQGQL
+657 LVQLSKEQTQ
-668 GESIREWES
+668 
-677 KLALLQ
+677 
-683 TRLSECAANLNQ
+683 LSEAIAECEQ
-695 ARQQLTSG
+695 AKAIQQAKLDELAQQLTQVRDSLSQG
-703 VQKLHQ
+703 SKRLHQ
-709 LQLEQTTKQVQLAN
+709 LQLDKATKSTQLNNAEAQAKQREAKRGQLAETV
-723 ATEQAQ
+723 A
-729 LSAAKRTQLEQALS
+729 RTQAELAELAEQL
-743 LNATEMFT
+743 M
-751 LTEQFNLLAEQEV
+751 LLAEQED
-764 ELEDSLQT
+764 ELAQALEVSLD
-772 SLEKQQQLNQDA
+772 KQQQQSQDA
-784 QTDLVRHQ
+784 QGDMARHQ
-792 ALKARITEIERQLST
+792 ALKAQIGDAERRLAS
-807 LRASLQSVTMRIAV
+807 LNASLQSVTTRMAV
-821 SSEQIQLQ
+821 STEQIELQ
-829 QIRVSELIQ
+829 RVRVSELVH
-838 SREMLSA
+838 SKET
-845 QFASVQEQSGL
+845 
-856 QNSGL
+856 

-867 ELLNQQQQQQQSLK
+867 NVAAQEGDQQTVQLSEQLAQLLNQQQSQQQALKSLRSQQSSL
-881 IVRTEQSTLS
+881 TETLNS
-891 EALNRIGLKQKQELG
+891 IGLKQKQELG

-921 REGLKGQAESQ
+921 REGLKGQADSQ
-932 LEALQE
+932 LVALSE
-938 QKIVLSQIID
+938 QQIVLAQIVD
-948 TLPLDGHPDK
+948 SLPADGHPDK
-958 WQSDLD
+958 WQRDLD

-997 DDDLNKGL
+997 DEDLNNGL

-1027 DTVNED
+1027 DAVNED

-1169 AVAMADAG
+1169 AVAMADA